1 VEKLKKL
8 KSYFSDGY
16 NFLKTLFLEDT
27 EKILEKARER
37 EICLL
42 KERFAELHQ
51 NKRNQKYNVFVYDTI
66 LYPPDSTS
74 YPNRN

>member
-1 VEKLKKL
+1 MPELNK
-8 KSYFSDGY
+8 Y
-16 NFLKTLFLEDT
+16 
-27 EKILEKARER
+27 
-37 EICLL
+37 

>member
-42 KERFAELHQ
+42 KERYLF
-51 NKRNQKYNVFVYDTI
+51 
-66 LYPPDSTS
+66 S
-74 YPNRN
+74 

>member
-8 KSYFSDGY
+8 KTYFSDGY

-27 EKILEKARER
+27 EKILEEARER

-42 KERFAELHQ
+42 KERFAELYQ
-51 NKRNQKYNVFVYDTI
+51 NKQNQKYNVLVYDTI

-74 YPNRN
+74 QPKRN